1 MNNKDKILVGQFSAP
16 VGLKG
21 EIKVNFMTSTFEVFR
36 GLDSY
41 FNFDKSVIWDFKK
54 ISFNNNK
61 CVVHPKKCNSR
72 ETALILK
79 GEKIYSYKSN
89 FPTTKNNE
97 FFISDLIG
105 CNLINKDKSKIGMVL
120 DVKNFGAGDLL
131 EVQSDKKTILIP
143 FNNTNIISVDVDI
156 KEIIADPIKGII
168 E

>member
-1 MNNKDKILVGQFSAP
+1 MKQQWTNPLYAHIHVLGGAIQQIFQTTITE
-16 VGLKG
+16 LH
-21 EIKVNFMTSTFEVFR
+21 
-36 GLDSY
+36 
-41 FNFDKSVIWDFKK
+41 
-54 ISFNNNK
+54 NNNK

-79 GEKIYSYKSN
+79 GEKIYSYKN
-89 FPTTKNNE
+89 NLPTTKNNE

-105 CNLINKDKSKIGMVL
+105 CNLISKDKSKIGMVL

-131 EVQSDKKTILIP
+131 EVQSNKKTILIP

-156 KEIIADPIKGII
+156 KQIIADPIKGII